1 MLTMK
6 IQQAVN
12 NPYFQS
18 LPKARQ
24 KFLLEQQ
31 MQQGRKSATNMMY
44 AEMSR
49 DPEFREEARRIARLK
64 KGLEE

>member
-1 MLTMK
+1 MK
-6 IQQAVN
+6 IQQSVN
-12 NPYFQS
+12 KPYFQS

-24 KFLLEQQ
+24 KFLLEKQLQ
-31 MQQGRKSATNMMY
+31 EGRKAATNMMY

-49 DPEFREEARRIARLK
+49 IPEFRAEAQRQARLK

>member
-12 NPYFQS
+12 NPFFQS

-24 KFLLEQQ
+24 KVLLEQQ
-31 MQQGRKSATNMMY
+31 MQQGRKAATNMMY

-49 DPEFREEARRIARLK
+49 DPEFRDEVRRIARLK